1 MKRIILLITILT
13 LTGCYYDKES
23 LLYPG
28 TSCEAVAT
36 PSYAI
41 NVTPILNLRCN
52 NCHGGNSPSANI
64 KLDVYSEVMK
74 SVNNGGLL
82 GSIKHASG
90 YSPMPKNAGKM
101 SACEIQKIE
110 DWIAQGAANN

>member
-1 MKRIILLITILT
+1 MKRVGYFIILLLLT
-13 LTGCYYDKES
+13 RCYYDKEAT
-23 LLYPG
+23 LYPG

-36 PSYAI
+36 PSYGTHI
-41 NVTPILNLRCN
+41 TPILNQRCN

-64 KLDVYSEVMK
+64 KLDVYSEVTK
-74 SVNNGGLL
+74 SVINGGLL

-90 YSPMPKNAGKM
+90 YSPMPKNASKM

-110 DWIAQGAANN
+110 DWIAQGALNN

>member
-1 MKRIILLITILT
+1 MKRGAYWIVVLVA
-13 LTGCYYDKES
+13 TGCYYDNEA

-28 TSCEAVAT
+28 TACEPVAT
-36 PSYAI
+36 PSYATHI
-41 NVTPILNLRCN
+41 TPILNQRCN

-64 KLDVYSEVMK
+64 KLDGYTEVVQ

-90 YSPMPKNAGKM
+90 FSPMPKNAGKM
-101 SACEIQKIE
+101 SVCEIQKIE
-110 DWIAQGAANN
+110 DWITQGAANN